1 MDEKGTK
8 TVNDWKGKKL
18 HSLYLVLGAFFVK
31 IGTII
36 GKIVTLLDKIGT
48 LWGKIETLMSKK
60 RTNILCWSLG
70 MMAEREPKPLEA
82 SFIISS
88 SRNIIG
94 QDRNK
99 NTPKI
104 AKNILL
110 IS

>member
-1 MDEKGTK
+1 MIEKKQSIRNIIGQIGKFMDEKGTK

-48 LWGKIETLMSKK
+48 LWGKIGTLMSKK

-70 MMAEREPKPLEA
+70 MMAEREPK
-82 SFIISS
+82 
-88 SRNIIG
+88 G
-94 QDRNK
+94 K
-99 NTPKI
+99 
-104 AKNILL
+104 LL
-110 IS
+110 FYF